1 MVASRS
7 VKRAFL
13 RPGTKRGRKSLKTLG
28 GAGKMAA
35 TPKRRLAQVRLSLG
49 WLKRPRPYW
58 QSARALAVHCP
69 KPLATM
75 LRMTEQT

>member
-1 MVASRS
+1 MLPERESSASS
-7 VKRAFL
+7 QL
-13 RPGTKRGRKSLKTLG
+13 SDRPSDSESAPNRLKGLDFG
-28 GAGKMAA
+28 LESHAA
-35 TPKRRLAQVRLSLG
+35 PA
-49 WLKRPRPYW
+49 YW

>member
-1 MVASRS
+1 MVGNPRTDA
-7 VKRAFL
+7 KLFL
-13 RPGTKRGRKSLKTLG
+13 RYRQLCTRRFSFNEPTLTFDRGLVFSYEITLPRG
-28 GAGKMAA
+28 
-35 TPKRRLAQVRLSLG
+35 LG
-49 WLKRPRPYW
+49 YW